1 MQANTI
7 IRVFA
12 VDGPCYGLQYLDLD
26 TGRVLFGDAAD
37 HRWYVYELDREKVVY
52 TDFGPSRAAHFDHVE
67 PTSEPDSLDRDWSE
81 NVTALDEWAAQRRA
95 HAARKRFVG

>member
-26 TGRVLFGDAAD
+26 TGRVLFGNAAD
-37 HRWYVYELDREKVVY
+37 HRWYVYELDDEKTVY
-52 TDFGPSRAAHFDHVE
+52 TDFGPSRTAHFDHVE
-67 PTSEPDSLDRDWSE
+67 RAPEPDSLDGDWAQ
-81 NVTALDEWAAQRRA
+81 NVTMLDEWAAQRPA
-95 HAARKRFVG
+95 LATRKRVVG